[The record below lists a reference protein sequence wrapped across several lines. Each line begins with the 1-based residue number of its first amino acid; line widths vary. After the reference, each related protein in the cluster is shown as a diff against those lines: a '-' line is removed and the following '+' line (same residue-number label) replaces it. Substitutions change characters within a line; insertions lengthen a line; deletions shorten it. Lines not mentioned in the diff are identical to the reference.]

1 MYLIGQGSDNHEL
14 VEIKDYKM
22 KLGGYSFD
30 SGWRIISHSDG
41 DIILHSIANAVLGA
55 LQLGDIGEYF
65 SDTNPKTKNVDS
77 KKIVEFAMKKLKA
90 SKFSLVN
97 VDMTV
102 VCENIILG
110 KIKKQICKS
119 LQKIL
124 GIKYVNVKATRYE
137 HPSNFIACH
146 SVVLI
151 NK

>member
-1 MYLIGQGSDNHEL
+1 
-14 VEIKDYKM
+14 
-22 KLGGYSFD
+22 
-30 SGWRIISHSDG
+30 
-41 DIILHSIANAVLGA
+41 
-55 LQLGDIGEYF
+55 
-65 SDTNPKTKNVDS
+65 
-77 KKIVEFAMKKLKA
+77 MKKLRA

-110 KIKKQICKS
+110 RIKKDICKS